1 MDLAKHI
8 DANRSHALSTLKEL
22 LKIKSEAE
30 DPVTTASGEVYPFGS
45 GVQDAFAY
53 MLSKGE
59 ELGFSVRNVDNYGG
73 HIDFG
78 EGEETVGILG
88 HLDVVPAGS
97 GWDNEPYGAE
107 ETDGYIIGR
116 GTTDDKGPLVAAFY
130 AMKAL
135 KDAGYEPHRK
145 IRLILGLDEETGW
158 KGIEYYFDKVEAPTF
173 GITPDADFPVINGE
187 KGIMFFE
194 LARKLSKGSSKG
206 LQLSR
211 LSGGEAPNMV
221 PGSARAVIR
230 SDVKN
235 AYEKIKEKIAA
246 FREAEGYTVKTKGV
260 GKSLEIT
267 CEGVACHGAVPEK
280 GLNAISILM
289 KLLGELNFANE
300 EVNEFID
307 FYNKHIG
314 FNLDGSRIGIGFS
327 DEKSGRLSLNN
338 GIISYDRDSI
348 SINVNV
354 RYPVSCDA
362 EKVYEGMTPVLDS
375 YGIGVVKMIDLEPL
389 YFNPEGKL
397 IETLMEVYREET
409 GDTVNGPLVIGGGTY
424 ARACPN
430 IVAFGGLFPGDPDI
444 MHQKNE
450 KLSIERFNQ
459 MIDIYAKALYRLTQ
473 EEFSI

>member
-1 MDLAKHI
+1 
-8 DANRSHALSTLKEL
+8 
-22 LKIKSEAE
+22 
-30 DPVTTASGEVYPFGS
+30 
-45 GVQDAFAY
+45 
-53 MLSKGE
+53 
-59 ELGFSVRNVDNYGG
+59 
-73 HIDFG
+73 
-78 EGEETVGILG
+78 
-88 HLDVVPAGS
+88 
-97 GWDNEPYGAE
+97 
-107 ETDGYIIGR
+107 
-116 GTTDDKGPLVAAFY
+116 
-130 AMKAL
+130 
-135 KDAGYEPHRK
+135 
-145 IRLILGLDEETGW
+145 
-158 KGIEYYFDKVEAPTF
+158 
-173 GITPDADFPVINGE
+173 
-187 KGIMFFE
+187 
-194 LARKLSKGSSKG
+194 
-206 LQLSR
+206 
-211 LSGGEAPNMV
+211 
-221 PGSARAVIR
+221 
-230 SDVKN
+230 
-235 AYEKIKEKIAA
+235 
-246 FREAEGYTVKTKGV
+246 
-260 GKSLEIT
+260 
-267 CEGVACHGAVPEK
+267 
-280 GLNAISILM
+280 M

-354 RYPVSCDA
+354 RYPVSCDS

-409 GDTVNGPLVIGGGTY
+409 GDKVNGPLVIGGGTY

-430 IVAFGGLFPGDPDI
+430 IVAFGGLFPGDPDV